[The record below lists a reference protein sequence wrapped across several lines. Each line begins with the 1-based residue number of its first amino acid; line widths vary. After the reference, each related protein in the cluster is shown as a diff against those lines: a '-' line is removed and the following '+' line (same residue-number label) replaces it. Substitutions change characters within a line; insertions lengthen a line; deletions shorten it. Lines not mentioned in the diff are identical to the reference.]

1 MAELNNIKRLRETL
15 EEYAKIEVPDDLD
28 PWAKMHS
35 RLVGIT
41 PSTGKIESARLD
53 ADKKLSSARR
63 RGERRMLRPGFS
75 MLPIMIVGVTLLML
89 GVFAATRVA
98 EPGASKGYEFVPVGM
113 VRHLVVNSRQVGLGP
128 DPEKSDVGA
137 PITSTIE
144 VWFANA
150 PKDYLIRT
158 HFAHYN
164 GPGEPKISE
173 GWELNDMLYI
183 ADPEEKIVL
192 WQSWPYPS
200 VYAPNPDFLSN
211 WLQQPN
217 ARIISDTV
225 MDGRPMTV
233 IEVDS
238 GTDEKNQRWVDK
250 ETNRVLQWR
259 DITTDSINTA
269 KVTVDELLD
278 ANTLAPDFFEFK
290 LPEGYTLQERILPST
305 LIPVASPTKTSP

>member
-192 WQSWPYPS
+192 WLTAGM
-200 VYAPNPDFLSN
+200 YAIGLAYYFGYAR
-211 WLQQPN
+211 WRLQHSAPEEIA
-217 ARIISDTV
+217 ARQALE
-225 MDGRPMTV
+225 GF
-233 IEVDS
+233 
-238 GTDEKNQRWVDK
+238 GADE
-250 ETNRVLQWR
+250 
-259 DITTDSINTA
+259 
-269 KVTVDELLD
+269 
-278 ANTLAPDFFEFK
+278 
-290 LPEGYTLQERILPST
+290 
-305 LIPVASPTKTSP
+305 TSSSARR